1 MDLYC
6 FLVFLIATDL
16 VGKDPGNIQDWL
28 QELTDRCY
36 DETGCACYGKF
47 VLRPQNRQG
56 MKLGY
61 LTNKTENLRQVI
73 YNNDLFS
80 SFPFFFFAQN
90 FHNSVGPQIS
100 KLKLFQSCLFAT
112 LSLNW
117 SQELIHVFYLKLDA

>member
-16 VGKDPGNIQDWL
+16 VGKDPGDIQDWL

-56 MKLGY
+56 MKLEY
-61 LTNKTENLRQVI
+61 LTNKIDNR
-73 YNNDLFS
+73 FS
-80 SFPFFFFAQN
+80 FFFYLCKF
-90 FHNSVGPQIS
+90 FTIRWDLRSLSSNSFKVAF
-100 KLKLFQSCLFAT
+100 LR
-112 LSLNW
+112 
-117 SQELIHVFYLKLDA
+117 H

>member
-28 QELTDRCY
+28 KELTDRCY

-61 LTNKTENLRQVI
+61 LTNKTEKSTAGNLQ
-73 YNNDLFS
+73 
-80 SFPFFFFAQN
+80 
-90 FHNSVGPQIS
+90 
-100 KLKLFQSCLFAT
+100 
-112 LSLNW
+112 
-117 SQELIHVFYLKLDA
+117 

>member
-1 MDLYC
+1 MLCTLVVNFLRIASENGFVLFSC

-61 LTNKTENLRQVI
+61 LTNKTEKSTAGNLQ
-73 YNNDLFS
+73 
-80 SFPFFFFAQN
+80 
-90 FHNSVGPQIS
+90 
-100 KLKLFQSCLFAT
+100 
-112 LSLNW
+112 
-117 SQELIHVFYLKLDA
+117 

>member
-16 VGKDPGNIQDWL
+16 VGKDLGDIQDWL

-80 SFPFFFFAQN
+80 SFPFFFFLRKISTILWDLRSPSS
-90 FHNSVGPQIS
+90 NSFKVAFLQ
-100 KLKLFQSCLFAT
+100 
-112 LSLNW
+112 
-117 SQELIHVFYLKLDA
+117 H

>member
-80 SFPFFFFAQN
+80 SFPFFFFCAKFPQFCGTSDLQAQTL
-90 FHNSVGPQIS
+90 S
-100 KLKLFQSCLFAT
+100 KLPFCNIKS
-112 LSLNW
+112 
-117 SQELIHVFYLKLDA
+117 